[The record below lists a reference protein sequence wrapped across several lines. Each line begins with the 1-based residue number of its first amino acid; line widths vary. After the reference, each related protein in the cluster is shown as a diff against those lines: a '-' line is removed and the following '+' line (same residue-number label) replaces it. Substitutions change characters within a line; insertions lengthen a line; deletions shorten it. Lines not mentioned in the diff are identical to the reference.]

1 MSKSLEPENSS
12 ILKTFGFLFLNQDDE
27 KCHALKKHT
36 IYPEGSSYFLGVLFR
51 ASVQETYSNKAGT
64 QPNYTSG

>member
-1 MSKSLEPENSS
+1 M
-12 ILKTFGFLFLNQDDE
+12 ILAKTVCESDGN
-27 KCHALKKHT
+27 KKTCHALKKHT